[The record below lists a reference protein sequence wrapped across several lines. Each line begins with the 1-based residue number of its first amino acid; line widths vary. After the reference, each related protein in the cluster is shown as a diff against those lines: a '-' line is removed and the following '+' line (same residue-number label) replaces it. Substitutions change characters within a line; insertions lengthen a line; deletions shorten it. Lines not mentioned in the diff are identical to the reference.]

1 MKIAYTPQFLRQFK
15 KLEPA
20 LRDEAIEKIIQFE
33 ADPQHPHL
41 KAHKLKG
48 RLKNR
53 YSFSV
58 NYQTRIIYQLLSSTE
73 VAFLAIG
80 DHDVYK
86 D

>member
-1 MKIAYTPQFLRQFK
+1 MDIAYTPQFLRMLR
-15 KLEPA
+15 KLELA
-20 LRDEAIEKIIQFE
+20 LQEEAVEKIELFE
-33 ADPQHPHL
+33 KDPTHTQL

-48 RLKNR
+48 KLKNR

-58 NYQTRIIYQLLSSTE
+58 NYQTRIVYTPLSKTE

-86 D
+86 

>member
-1 MKIAYTPQFLRQFK
+1 MKVAYTPQFVRMFR

-20 LRDEAIEKIIQFE
+20 LKEEALEKIEMFTV
-33 ADPQHPHL
+33 DHTHPQL

-48 RLKNR
+48 KLKKR

-58 NYQTRIIYQLLSSTE
+58 NYQIRIIYTPISSSE

-86 D
+86 

>member
-1 MKIAYTPQFLRQFK
+1 MKVAYTPQFVKMFK

-20 LRDEAIEKIIQFE
+20 LKEEAVEKIEMFTQ
-33 ADPQHPHL
+33 DPAHPQL

-58 NYQTRIIYQLLSSTE
+58 NYQIRIIYTPISNIE

-80 DHDVYK
+80 DHDIYK
-86 D
+86 